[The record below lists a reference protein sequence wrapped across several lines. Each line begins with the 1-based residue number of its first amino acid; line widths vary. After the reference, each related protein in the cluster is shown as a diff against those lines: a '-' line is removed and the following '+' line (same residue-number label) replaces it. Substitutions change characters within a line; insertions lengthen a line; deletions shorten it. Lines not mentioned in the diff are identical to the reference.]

1 MKDLDFNKKLLNL
14 MENAFPMG
22 MASPE
27 EESENVSYSKTKSK
41 GDARVTISAN
51 AKSMQEL
58 HDVLKL
64 AGITL
69 PKNDDHEDHEDHDH
83 EEPEMD
89 REEGEPCPQCGE
101 VDCDCPPGECDCEPA
116 DDEGGEANMIA
127 IKNPSYST
135 DKDVLMGML
144 KDKLAKH
151 LS

>member
-1 MKDLDFNKKLLNL
+1 MNDRDFNKKLLTL
-14 MENAFPMG
+14 MEDFYPMG
-22 MASPE
+22 MNGPAE
-27 EESENVSYSKTKSK
+27 QEESENVSYSKTKSK

-69 PKNDDHEDHEDHDH
+69 PKNDDQDDKEDHK
-83 EEPEMD
+83 EPEMD
-89 REEGEPCPQCGE
+89 REEGEPCPQCGA
-101 VDCDCPPGECDCEPA
+101 VDCDCPPGECDCEPV
-116 DDEGGEANMIA
+116 DDKEGEPEIA
-127 IKNPSYST
+127 MIKNPSYST